1 MPTTPGT
8 EGRLAL
14 ERVRGWMFDVDG
26 CLVRTG
32 RAGGEGGRL
41 FPGAAEL
48 LRTLRDAGHAVVCCT
63 NASLR
68 TPARYAAELRELGLP
83 LPDDAVLTAGY
94 ATAYAVATRHPGET
108 ALVLGAEGVTGP
120 MRELG
125 VPLATVDDPP
135 VGVVVVAAAQGYRT
149 AEIAAACRAV
159 DAGAAF
165 YVPVLTPW
173 FYGGEERV
181 ASATA
186 VVAEGIAWLTGRRPE
201 VAGKPSR
208 NVMRL
213 VLDRLRLTAEEVV
226 VVGDSMEAEIAMAEA
241 AGAQSV
247 WVATGAPPDAPGGTG
262 SWGSATPTVRVADVA
277 ELHAIVAQSVRR
289 SS

>member
-1 MPTTPGT
+1 MHSKL
-8 EGRLAL
+8 EANDRLAL
-14 ERVRGWMFDVDG
+14 AAVRGWMFDVDG

-32 RAGGEGGRL
+32 RAGGEGGSL
-41 FPGAAEL
+41 FPGAAAL
-48 LRTLRDAGHAVVCCT
+48 LRTLQDAGQAVVCCT

-68 TPARYAAELRELGLP
+68 TPAQYAAELRKLGLP
-83 LPDDAVLTAGY
+83 LADDAVLTAGY
-94 ATAYAVATRHPGET
+94 AAAYAVATNHPGAA

-120 MRELG
+120 MRDLG
-125 VPLATVDDPP
+125 VPLATVDGPLA
-135 VGVVVVAAAQGYRT
+135 GVVVVAAAKGYGT
-149 AEIAAACRAV
+149 AEIDAACRAI

-173 FYGGEERV
+173 FYGGRARV

-201 VAGKPSR
+201 VVGKPST

-213 VLDRLRLTAEEVV
+213 VLDRLRVPAEEVV

-247 WVATGAPPDAPGGTG
+247 WVATGAPPDAPGATG
-262 SWGSATPTVRVADVA
+262 SWGSATPTIRVTDVA
-277 ELHAIVAQSVRR
+277 ELHTIVAHAVRR